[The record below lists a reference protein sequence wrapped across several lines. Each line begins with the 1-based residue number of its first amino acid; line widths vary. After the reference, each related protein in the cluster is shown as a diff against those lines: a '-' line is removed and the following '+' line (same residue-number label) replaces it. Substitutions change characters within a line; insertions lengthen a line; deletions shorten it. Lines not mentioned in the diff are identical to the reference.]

1 MISTGDAIMRRFFLF
16 ILIFFFTVLRAQPQP
31 TPADTALTLLRMP
44 DPGILLD
51 QPVFTLPFTFAV
63 VQPEQNRH
71 LPLYHSFAGTPQ
83 SFAWERTIPA
93 NLTAPLMLQLYQSP
107 AEKAFK
113 ITLSGAMTAGALYV
127 AYKHVKKYGFK

>member
-1 MISTGDAIMRRFFLF
+1 MKCVVSLLLF
-16 ILIFFFTVLRAQPQP
+16 TALLSAQQERI
-31 TPADTALTLLRMP
+31 PADTALTLLRMA
-44 DPGILLD
+44 DPGILLE

-71 LPLYHSFAGTPQ
+71 LPLYQSFAGTPQ
-83 SFAWERTIPA
+83 SFAWERTTPTD
-93 NLTAPLMLQLYQSP
+93 LTAPLMLQLYQSP

-113 ITLSGAMTAGALYV
+113 ITLSGAMTAGVAYM

>member
-1 MISTGDAIMRRFFLF
+1 MKRSLVIIVSF
-16 ILIFFFTVLRAQPQP
+16 IILPLCAQER
-31 TPADTALTLLRMP
+31 TAPADTALTLLRMP
-44 DPGILLD
+44 DPGILLE

-63 VQPEQNRH
+63 AQPEQNRQ
-71 LPLYHSFAGTPQ
+71 LPLYQSFAGTPQ
-83 SFAWERTIPA
+83 TFAWERSAPTD
-93 NLTAPLMLQLYQSP
+93 LTAPLKLQLYQTP

>member
-1 MISTGDAIMRRFFLF
+1 MRT
-16 ILIFFFTVLRAQPQP
+16 ILILLFLSVTLSAQ
-31 TPADTALTLLRMP
+31 TRTAPADTALTLLRMP

-83 SFAWERTIPA
+83 SFAWERTTPA